1 MSAPEVGTWYAR
13 TEGQDVFSMQVT
25 SVDDETVVFVTWR
38 NVNYGD
44 GLIDM
49 GLHSVTRIELDF
61 LLEEGEWVFLAAP
74 AAEPEPEPEPAPEVP
89 VD

>member
-49 GLHSVTRIELDF
+49 GLHSVPRIELDF